1 MSDILPT
8 MDMQSLIARASDARI
23 PISFRDGGS
32 GLVGCALE
40 TSDGE
45 IFTGVNIDVPCSM
58 GFCAEHAAVAAML
71 GTGRTRI
78 VRIATVY
85 KDGRVIPPCGRCREL
100 LSQIDHGNLEADVA
114 VTNDDTMTLRELLP
128 MRWDAMKTGD

>member
-1 MSDILPT
+1 
-8 MDMQSLIARASDARI
+8 MDMQSLIARASNARI
-23 PISFRDGGS
+23 PISFRDGES

-58 GFCAEHAAVAAML
+58 GFCAEHA
-71 GTGRTRI
+71 
-78 VRIATVY
+78 Y

-100 LSQIDHGNLEADVA
+100 LSQIDHGNLEAEVA
-114 VTNDDTMTLRELLP
+114 VTNDSAMTLRELLP

>member
-1 MSDILPT
+1 

-23 PISFRDGGS
+23 PISFRDGES

-71 GTGRTRI
+71 GTGRTRV

-100 LSQIDHGNLEADVA
+100 LSQIDHGNLEAEVA
-114 VTNDDTMTLRELLP
+114 VTNDSAMTLRELLP